1 MKLMSI
7 YSSSGG
13 NNNGQLSNN
22 SGQQV
27 GLPDFS
33 ILNPQQT
40 SLLRKHVKLQPLN

>member
-13 NNNGQLSNN
+13 AGNKNGLSNN
-22 SGQQV
+22 YGQV

-33 ILNPQQT
+33 IMNP
-40 SLLRKHVKLQPLN
+40 

>member
-22 SGQQV
+22 SGQV

-33 ILNPQQT
+33 IMNPQQT
-40 SLLRKHVKLQPLN
+40 SLLRKHVKL